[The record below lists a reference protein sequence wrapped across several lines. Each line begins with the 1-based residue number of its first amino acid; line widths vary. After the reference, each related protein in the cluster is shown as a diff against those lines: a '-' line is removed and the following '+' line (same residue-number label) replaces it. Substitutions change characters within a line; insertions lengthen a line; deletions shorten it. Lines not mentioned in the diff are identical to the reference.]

1 MPPVVQSDN
10 LNIIIENVG
19 IGQREQ
25 RLPLGYVPG
34 HLIGGNNPTPI
45 GESILGPYGQIPNEP
60 LVVVEKESQIDLAG
74 RPFVASNINSVNFG
88 DLAFGTDLN
97 TVSNSNIG
105 YMYSVNGD
113 RALSHGPYSVPVG
126 TNINGIDPLVEVN
139 GRVYS
144 IPKSVSE
151 MYPGLNNP
159 VNCLPAHYSFLS

>member
-1 MPPVVQSDN
+1 MPSWVKPDN
-10 LNIIIENVG
+10 LNTFIQNVG
-19 IGQREQ
+19 NGQKEQ

-34 HLIGGNNPTPI
+34 SLIVGNNNPTPI
-45 GESILGPYGQIPNEP
+45 GESILGSYGQMPSEP
-60 LVVVEKESQIDLAG
+60 LVEIQSQIDLAG
-74 RPFVASNINSVNFG
+74 RRFDAPNINSVIFG
-88 DLAFGTDLN
+88 DLAFGTDLK

-139 GRVYS
+139 GRLYS

>member
-1 MPPVVQSDN
+1 MPPFVQPDN
-10 LNIIIENVG
+10 LNIIIQNVG

-25 RLPLGYVPG
+25 RLPLGYVPAN
-34 HLIGGNNPTPI
+34 LIGGNNNPTPI
-45 GESILGPYGQIPNEP
+45 GESILGSYGYIPSEP
-60 LVVVEKESQIDLAG
+60 LVEKQSQVDLAG
-74 RPFVASNINSVNFG
+74 RPFDAPNINSVNFG

-97 TVSNSNIG
+97 TVSNNNIG

-139 GRVYS
+139 GKVYS
-144 IPKSVSE
+144 LPKSVSE